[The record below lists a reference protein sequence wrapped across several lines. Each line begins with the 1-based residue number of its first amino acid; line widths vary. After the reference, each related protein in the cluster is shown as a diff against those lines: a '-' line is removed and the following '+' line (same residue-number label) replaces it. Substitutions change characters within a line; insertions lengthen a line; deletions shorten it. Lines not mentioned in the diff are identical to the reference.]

1 MKKKT
6 AIIIGAA
13 AICIMATGI
22 TGYAIKDRLY
32 GSETKAET
40 TEYKP
45 EEISKP
51 ETPQAEKN
59 PVDDDMIYIVGTGY
73 FENKAEDI
81 QAEEKTEDEGTIV
94 AVNNK
99 AEDIPENVSSTT
111 SVSNTQTPAAS
122 SGNSGSNTQTPS
134 GNSTPV
140 VSNSQTPAAPS
151 GNNGSESGGSS
162 TAGNQ
167 ESNAGK
173 TWHPP
178 VYENV
183 WVVDKAAWTEEIP
196 KYETRCR
203 DVCNQCGADV
213 TNDPVT
219 HITTPGTTCGGYH
232 LEYYDVQVG
241 TTTVNWPEEGHWEQK
256 LVREGY
262 WE

>member
-45 EEISKP
+45 EEETAKP
-51 ETPQAEKN
+51 EASRAEKN

-73 FENKAEDI
+73 FENKAEDK

-99 AEDIPENVSSTT
+99 AEDISGNVSPTT
-111 SVSNTQTPAAS
+111 SVSYTQTPAAS
-122 SGNSGSNTQTPS
+122 SDNSGSNTQTPS
-134 GNSTPV
+134 

-151 GNNGSESGGSS
+151 GSGGSS

-196 KYETRCR
+196 KYETRYR

-213 TNDPVT
+213 TNCIYEHYYT
-219 HITTPGTTCGGYH
+219 AEATCGGYH
-232 LEYYDVQVG
+232 SEYYDVQVG

-262 WE
+262 WD